1 MSVVAIQ
8 PSYGNPV
15 ARRHWRDTFDK
26 EVSFGSGNSAAT
38 LSNEQREALQ
48 QLHPS
53 GSARFW
59 GATAVQDKKMARLR
73 GGDVV
78 LFTGKGLVRGIGEV
92 GVTFRNSAFADTMWT
107 PDPDKGSWCNVYSL
121 LSFRRTEIPYAEIW
135 DLPSFNAGDNFMGLR
150 VLEGDKA
157 DEILQGLGIGT
168 VTEASRKLARD
179 AEVANAIATGTRV
192 VPVEGVH
199 TPNAA
204 YRRDEREIQVC
215 RAEALL
221 VNEYKASLSGVEVTR
236 LRTPSG
242 ITDLHVTGPDGTE
255 VIEAKSSVEHGHVR
269 AALAQLLDYAPH
281 SPLPADRLGALF
293 PARPTARGVA
303 LLHRY
308 GIDCIY
314 RSAPHVFERLAAPDE
329 ARMYM
334 RKVWMVT
341 D

>member
-1 MSVVAIQ
+1 MAIQ
-8 PSYGNPV
+8 PSYGNPI
-15 ARRHWRDTFDK
+15 ARRHWRDTLDQ
-26 EVSFGSGNSAAT
+26 EVPFGSEEYAAT
-38 LSNEQREALQ
+38 LSGEQRDAL
-48 QLHPS
+48 LRIHPTE
-53 GSARFW
+53 SARFW
-59 GATAVQDKKMARLR
+59 GATSVQDKNMARLR
-73 GGDVV
+73 MGDVV
-78 LFTGKGLVRGIGEV
+78 LFTGQNLVRGIGEV
-92 GVTFRNSAFADTMWT
+92 GLTFRNAEFADAMWT
-107 PDPDKGSWCNVYSL
+107 PDPDKGSWRNVYSL
-121 LSFRRTEIPYAEIW
+121 LSFRHTEIPYSEIW

-168 VTEASRKLARD
+168 VTEARRKLARD

-199 TPNAA
+199 TSTAA
-204 YRRDEREIQVC
+204 YRRDEREIQVL

-221 VNEYKASLSGVEVTR
+221 VNEYKATLTGVEVTR

-255 VIEAKSSVEHGHVR
+255 VIEAKSSGDHIHVR

-281 SPLPADRLGALF
+281 SPLPADRLSALF
-293 PARPTARGVA
+293 PVRPAAKDIT

-308 GIDCIY
+308 GIDCLY
-314 RSAPHVFERLAAPDE
+314 RLTPHTFERIVAPDE

-334 RKVWMVT
+334 RKIWAGVGIS
-341 D
+341 